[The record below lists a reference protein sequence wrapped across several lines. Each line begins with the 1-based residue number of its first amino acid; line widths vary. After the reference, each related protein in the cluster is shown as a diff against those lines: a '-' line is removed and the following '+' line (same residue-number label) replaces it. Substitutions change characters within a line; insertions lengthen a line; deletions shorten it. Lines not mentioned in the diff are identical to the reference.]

1 MLFFFYFPKAVK
13 LLILFLFSIVTCASS
28 AIISL
33 EAMLLLNP
41 TNLNRLYFNFHV
53 FKIFLDFLA
62 ILLLLSPS
70 LIPLWPESILCMICF
85 LLNLSTMMANL
96 IGPETHSR
104 IFVYSPIPCLSQP
117 IRDHAP
123 PWKCCCVACINIYH
137 WQ

>member
-1 MLFFFYFPKAVK
+1 
-13 LLILFLFSIVTCASS
+13 
-28 AIISL
+28 
-33 EAMLLLNP
+33 MLLLHP

-53 FKIFLDFLA
+53 FKIFKHFFLRLLFWLTCYFEVVFNIKIFLDFLA
-62 ILLLLSPS
+62 ILLLLIPS

-104 IFVYSPIPCLSQP
+104 IFAYSPSPWLSQP
-117 IRDHAP
+117 VRDHAP
-123 PWKCCCVACINIYH
+123 PWKCCCAACISIYH